1 MYSLQDPGFQF
12 KCLAEIRFDPEKPIS
27 LNQGQLYVALS
38 RVTIINY
45 PNLIG
50 GDNVDATTYNGLG
63 EQSKIDSGS
72 IINADTHSLKIS
84 LLNTRFL
91 RRHAADNSKLKT
103 LIKTDISLC

>member
-38 RVTIINY
+38 RVTNINY

-84 LLNTRFL
+84 LPNTRSL

>member
-27 LNQGQLYVALS
+27 LNQGQLYVVLS

-45 PNLIG
+45 PYLIG
-50 GDNVDATTYNGLG
+50 GDNVDTTTYNGLG
-63 EQSKIDSGS
+63 EQSKIDPSS

-84 LLNTRFL
+84 LLSTRSF
-91 RRHAADNSKLKT
+91 RRHAADNSKHKT